1 MTDCHRLKLPAADGK
16 SYLTDVA
23 TAETL
28 LRLVQ
33 VDPQPQGRTHQTLAS
48 QSGLRTHA
56 GAELIF
62 TALAEL
68 STRKIAE
75 TKNETGMDENKVAA
89 KSGGKIAKD
98 ARVALEDQT
107 RGKVVNSGNYLIS
120 PAKGIRG
127 KN

>member
-1 MTDCHRLKLPAADGK
+1 
-16 SYLTDVA
+16 
-23 TAETL
+23 
-28 LRLVQ
+28 
-33 VDPQPQGRTHQTLAS
+33 
-48 QSGLRTHA
+48 
-56 GAELIF
+56 
-62 TALAEL
+62 L

>member
-1 MTDCHRLKLPAADGK
+1 
-16 SYLTDVA
+16 
-23 TAETL
+23 
-28 LRLVQ
+28 
-33 VDPQPQGRTHQTLAS
+33 
-48 QSGLRTHA
+48 
-56 GAELIF
+56 
-62 TALAEL
+62 
-68 STRKIAE
+68 
-75 TKNETGMDENKVAA
+75 MDENKVAA